1 MNSMYKDF
9 VSMFIFRYSK
19 FLHNPSED
27 EWTDKKIVKDID
39 NREVNFFFLQFQR
52 RKYDESRKLSKF
64 F

>member
-39 NREVNFFFLQFQR
+39 NREVIFFFYNF
-52 RKYDESRKLSKF
+52 KEENMMSPGN
-64 F
+64 